1 MLMRIP
7 VAALILAFVASS
19 ASAEPTEW
27 PKWPL
32 RSKDNASKGTWS
44 LIDENDLFGGTD
56 RNYTNGLQFSWLSA
70 KNDLPPAIDWMTD
83 RLSFLAKPGADWRYG
98 FVAGQTMYT
107 PTDITIAAPQPGD
120 RPYSGWLFG
129 GLSLTA
135 DSGDRLDTIEFHAGV
150 VGPASGAEFVQR
162 NWHAQIGSPDPKGWD
177 NQLHNEP
184 GAMLV
189 YERKWRNLAEFGVMG
204 LGADVTPHA
213 GFALGNIHTHAA
225 AGATVRIGKDL
236 ADDFGPPRIRPA
248 LAGAGYFEPS
258 NDFSWYLFG
267 GVEGRAVARNIF
279 LDGNTFQDS
288 LSVDK
293 EPFVGDVQAGIVLQA
308 LGTQLAF
315 TGVYR
320 TEEFKGQD
328 KPDLFGAISLGWK
341 W

>member
-1 MLMRIP
+1 MPMRITVAVLSLALSAG
-7 VAALILAFVASS
+7 VAA
-19 ASAEPTEW
+19 AETADRPS
-27 PKWPL
+27 WPL

-56 RNYTNGLQFSWLSA
+56 RNYTNGLQISWLSA
-70 KNDLPPAIDWMTD
+70 KNDLPPAVDWMTD

-107 PTDITIAAPQPGD
+107 PNDITVATPQPGE
-120 RPYSGWLFG
+120 RPYAGWLFG

-135 DSGDRLDTIEFHAGV
+135 DSGDRLDTIELHAGV
-150 VGPASGAEFVQR
+150 IGPASGAEFVQR

-177 NQLHNEP
+177 HQLANEP
-184 GAMLV
+184 GLMLV
-189 YERKWRNLAEFGVMG
+189 YERKWRNLADFGFLG

-213 GFALGNIHTHAA
+213 GFALGNVHTHGAV
-225 AGATVRIGKDL
+225 GATLRIGKDL

-258 NDFSWYLFG
+258 NDFSWYLFAG
-267 GVEGRAVARNIF
+267 AEGRAVARNIF

-320 TEEFKGQD
+320 TEEFEGQD